1 MGFAIIG
8 LDAGRILEEDQNS
21 LTILQRQVAASIY
34 NAWLF
39 RDLGDQRDTLRRQTG
54 ELEKANAALREADRF
69 RSEFLA
75 LTSHK
80 LRTPLTGIMGFT
92 RLVMD
97 GLYDDEEEMNR
108 MLADSYNSGKHLLDL
123 LNDILD
129 LAKIESGRMQ
139 IRIESCALAGL
150 VDEVRTIVQAYPRK
164 PEVDL
169 VWPGDLDQMPE
180 IMADSGRLKQVLI
193 NLLSNALKF
202 TKEGAVTVSVER
214 GIGEIALL
222 VTDTGIGVSKE
233 AQTRLFQKFVQA
245 DGGHSR
251 EYGGTG
257 LGLVICKHLM
267 EMMNGTIALTS
278 EGEGRGTTMT
288 LTMPI
293 A

>member
-1 MGFAIIG
+1 
-8 LDAGRILEEDQNS
+8 
-21 LTILQRQVAASIY
+21 
-34 NAWLF
+34 
-39 RDLGDQRDTLRRQTG
+39 
-54 ELEKANAALREADRF
+54 
-69 RSEFLA
+69 
-75 LTSHK
+75 
-80 LRTPLTGIMGFT
+80 
-92 RLVMD
+92 
-97 GLYDDEEEMNR
+97 
-108 MLADSYNSGKHLLDL
+108 
-123 LNDILD
+123 
-129 LAKIESGRMQ
+129 MQ

-150 VDEVRTIVQAYPRK
+150 LDEVRTIVQAYPRR

-169 VWPGDLDQMPE
+169 IWPEDVDQMPE

-214 GIGEIALL
+214 GIGEIAVL

-278 EGEGRGTTMT
+278 EGEGKGTAMT
-288 LTMPI
+288 LTLPI